1 MVLLLLL
8 KMAQDGAV
16 AAEER
21 KLQIINW
28 NKVLNEHAPFN
39 KLEV

>member
-1 MVLLLLL
+1 MLLLSKMVLLLLL

-21 KLQIINW
+21 ELQIIN
-28 NKVLNEHAPFN
+28 
-39 KLEV
+39 

>member
-1 MVLLLLL
+1 MLLLSKMVLLLLL

-21 KLQIINW
+21 KLQIIN
-28 NKVLNEHAPFN
+28 
-39 KLEV
+39 